1 MWLSASTGS
10 SGLIWVK
17 SSRSRFRTVAPLLSA
32 HQGFAGDIPSQ
43 AKPGGAGCA
52 EKPRSPFQPSPRRT
66 ISPPQLWQGLCGW
79 VCPRPSACPR
89 SPDLQP
95 WPSRTRWGNVPLLAL
110 QKLTAALGSWPEC
123 LIGIIN
129 DAWGRATIS
138 LKSFAGSLESARAAF
153 LSLRVPLPFRACGM
167 TK

>member
-17 SSRSRFRTVAPLLSA
+17 SSRSHFRTVAPLPFSPLRLRRG
-32 HQGFAGDIPSQ
+32 HPFPGQAGRCWLCRKAQEPLPALPTKDN
-43 AKPGGAGCA
+43 
-52 EKPRSPFQPSPRRT
+52 
-66 ISPPQLWQGLCGW
+66 SPPQLWQGLCGW